1 MESEAVL
8 NALNFCLKVN
18 KVISGSPYYFDLV
31 SRKIYHKNMTAL
43 EKFRIYLGTLFVLL
57 YILMSCFNLS
67 APIFFGIHLLN
78 DLTSVLANIV
88 TAVITIMVCI
98 PSIQLCLNPKDICG
112 AINYL
117 APITTAITGTV
128 FLTSLP
134 SICINTPD

>member
-31 SRKIYHKNMTAL
+31 SRKIYHKKITAL
-43 EKFRIYLGTLFVLL
+43 NQFRIHLGSLFIYL

-78 DLTSVLANIV
+78 DMTSVLANIV

-98 PSIQLCLNPKDICG
+98 PSIQLWLNPKDICG

-117 APITTAITGTV
+117 APITAAMTGSV
-128 FLTSLP
+128 F
-134 SICINTPD
+134 CN